1 VVQPR
6 EVLEFWRDLVGAGG
20 MELQTAGTLFGGRKL
35 WALAKVGEAAIIDPR
50 NIVRDN
56 LLIATS
62 LDGSMATEAFYC
74 STVVVC
80 NNTLRMAQG
89 EKQAK
94 VKINH
99 RSAFNAQKVKEELGI
114 ESAVS
119 TFKRTIESMRK
130 LAQKRMLDSDA
141 VLIACEL
148 VKPGYLIMDDK
159 KDKQR
164 VENSKPVAA
173 ICERFLDR
181 KAIGMDMEGYNG
193 TAWGF
198 LNSVT
203 EYVDHA
209 ARAKNADTRMD
220 SAFFGRG
227 AALKERA
234 FAMADAYEPRE
245 ADVSGSAVAAVDS
258 WLSQHGGSTNDSD
271 DVL

>member
-1 VVQPR
+1 
-6 EVLEFWRDLVGAGG
+6 
-20 MELQTAGTLFGGRKL
+20 M
-35 WALAKVGEAAIIDPR
+35 
-50 NIVRDN
+50 
-56 LLIATS
+56 IATS

-80 NNTLRMAQG
+80 NNTLRIAQG
-89 EKQAK
+89 EKQTK

-99 RSAFNAQKVKEELGI
+99 RSAFDAQQVKADLGI

-119 TFKRTIESMRK
+119 NFQTTLAAMRK
-130 LAQKRMLDSDA
+130 LAEKRIKDSDA
-141 VLIACEL
+141 IRIACEL
-148 VKPGYLIMDDK
+148 VKPGYLTEDDAK
-159 KDKQR
+159 ARQR

-181 KAIGMDMEGYNG
+181 KAIGMEYDGYNG
-193 TAWGF
+193 TAWGM

-227 AALKERA
+227 AAMKERA
-234 FAMADAYEPRE
+234 YSVLTEYAPSLD
-245 ADVSGSAVAAVDS
+245 DIID
-258 WLSQHGGSTNDSD
+258 STNAMFRKPANGDSGLLD
-271 DVL
+271 SILDATPL